1 MGSPYDPNEPTRLG
15 PQGGQPAP
23 GQQPYGQ
30 QPHGQQPYP
39 QQQPQGQQPYP
50 QQQPYGQQPY
60 GQQPYGQQQP
70 FGQQPYGQQ
79 PYGQQPPPPPS
90 SSGGGKK
97 WWFIGGGGLLLVLI
111 VVVAVVLAFT
121 LGGDNNSDEPKVPTA
136 SAVAMLLPEAE
147 FPDITG
153 EFTLDTDQSDED
165 DGTSVDNEKC
175 ARLVESPDTTAEYAE
190 RQLSETADSGE
201 VFFGLDEYS
210 VDVTKPADGSYQDFD
225 EILSACQ
232 SFTLN
237 LEEDGETVP
246 VAIKLEKQ
254 NLPISGD
261 YKAFRMT
268 GEFTIS
274 DIEVHMVGTLAV
286 GEERGVSFSV
296 AHNTFSDSAPSVSSE
311 VTSSLAEMF
320 TAQRQQIKDAA

>member
-1 MGSPYDPNEPTRLG
+1 MGSPYDPNQPTRLG
-15 PQGGQPAP
+15 PQDGQQPS

-30 QPHGQQPYP
+30 QYPPQPHGQPQQPYG
-39 QQQPQGQQPYP
+39 QPYGQQPYP
-50 QQQPYGQQPY
+50 QQQPYGQQPQA
-60 GQQPYGQQQP
+60 QQPYGQQS
-70 FGQQPYGQQ
+70 YGQQ

-121 LGGDNNSDEPKVPTA
+121 LGGGEDSSEPDVPTA
-136 SAVAMLLPEAE
+136 TAVDMLLPESG
-147 FPDITG
+147 FPDVTG
-153 EFTLDTDQSDED
+153 EFTLETEQSDD
-165 DGTSVDNEKC
+165 DGTSVDNERC
-175 ARLVESPDTTAEYAE
+175 ARLVESPDTSADYAQRE
-190 RQLSETADSGE
+190 LAETADSAE
-201 VFFGLDEYS
+201 VFFGLDQYS
-210 VDVTKPADGSYQDFD
+210 ADVTKPADGSYQDFD
-225 EILSACQ
+225 EILAACE

-246 VAIKLEKQ
+246 VAITLEEQ
-254 NLPISGD
+254 TLPISGD

-268 GEFTIS
+268 GNFTIS
-274 DIEVHMVGTLAV
+274 DIDVHMVGTLVV

-311 VTSSLAEMF
+311 VTGNLAEMF
-320 TAQRQQIKDAA
+320 AEQRRLIEDAA